1 MSGRT
6 GSATASTTGVGTA
19 AASASAAGLGTAV
32 GVPAAG
38 RAPVN
43 AHVTAA
49 SGAPATSIGRLPGI
63 DALRIF
69 GAVLV
74 VGLHVGLFP
83 EWPVAAMEI
92 SRGMSRWVVPFF
104 FVVMGFF
111 IGQRP
116 AIGPGALSTSGRLLQ
131 ITLAW
136 SVLYGLLNLMQLGLR
151 GGVERMISPEFF
163 VRGAWG
169 HLWFMHAAL
178 AGVLLAAARPDWWQ
192 RRSGWWIIGAT
203 LLICTALDSMFAM
216 HRIDWPTMFA
226 SRFISG
232 IAMVWLGIKLASVP
246 SKALARQWPLWLVG
260 GAVLMLLQALAVQ
273 WKGGE
278 PAEMQLHVGAVMMGV
293 GALALGLA
301 LPATAALERLADWGR
316 RFALG
321 LYLLHPMM
329 IELLRALGVSRS
341 DVLWLGAASL
351 ALLFLWTAERVFPR
365 GKAVLDGR

>member
-6 GSATASTTGVGTA
+6 ASTMGMEAASVPASSVGLGAALGGPATAATSATSV
-19 AASASAAGLGTAV
+19 
-32 GVPAAG
+32 
-38 RAPVN
+38 
-43 AHVTAA
+43 
-49 SGAPATSIGRLPGI
+49 GRLPGI

-69 GAVLV
+69 GALLV
-74 VGLHVGLFP
+74 VGLHVGRFT
-83 EWPVAAMEI
+83 EWPVPAMELTVAA
-92 SRGMSRWVVPFF
+92 GRWVVPFF

-116 AIGPGALSTSGRLLQ
+116 AFGASALSTSGRLLQ

-136 SVLYGLLNLMQLGLR
+136 SVLYGLLNVMQLGLR
-151 GGVERMISPEFF
+151 GGVGRMISPEFF
-163 VRGAWG
+163 VRGAWI

-192 RRSGWWIIGAT
+192 RRIGWWIIGAT
-203 LLICTALDSMFAM
+203 LMGCVTLDALFAM

-232 IAMVWLGIKLASVP
+232 IAMVWLGIKLASV
-246 SKALARQWPLWLVG
+246 STKVLARQWPLWLVA
-260 GAVLMLLQALAVQ
+260 GAVLMLLQAFAVR

-278 PAEMQLHVGAVMMGV
+278 PAEIQLAVGAVMMGV

-341 DVLWLGAASL
+341 DLLWAGAASL
-351 ALLFLWTAERVFPR
+351 ALLFLWIAERVFPR